1 MFDVLKKLK
10 FFFKK
15 NKARYGFSFVAMI
28 ISGIAAVIIPY
39 IIGRFIDAIVTGE
52 MNPQVLRNYSL
63 QFVGLL
69 FLAYALDCV
78 WGYGFFGG
86 AYKLQKEMRQQ
97 LMQHFLRMRAPY
109 FEKFRTGDLM
119 ARATQDIRSVAETTG
134 YGMLVLVSSI
144 ADTLMIVLMMGAT
157 VSWRLTIVTIL
168 PMIPLGFIFKK
179 QGERVDKS
187 YEVAQKAFSTVND
200 DVLEMVD
207 GVRVIRAYVKEEDFV
222 QTFKKQTEDLFK
234 KNTTVSDLSALFAP
248 AVKGVE
254 GLATMIS
261 LTYGAILVAQGV
273 LSVGDIV
280 AFQMYLGMMIWPIIA
295 VSELILILRQGSAS
309 MRRVE
314 EVSHATDDLSFDGT
328 LEATNVEDLTFKHF
342 NFQYGSS
349 ETINLENIELHLP
362 KGKTLGIVG
371 KTGEGKTTFI
381 RQLLNQFPVGTGEFS
396 MGEAAY
402 QEYTDPSLRRLI
414 GYVPQDHVL
423 FSRSVRE
430 NIAFGKREAT
440 EEDILESIRLAAFDE
455 DLKNMEHG
463 LDTLIGEKGVSI
475 SGGQKQR
482 ISIARAL
489 IKDPEIL
496 ILDDS
501 LSAVDAKTEQK
512 IIQNIQKVRKEKT
525 TILSTHR
532 LSAVKQADEI
542 IVMDAGRVIERGTHE
557 ELLEKQGWYFEQ
569 FSRQEINSKEG
580 GE

>member
-1 MFDVLKKLK
+1 M
-10 FFFKK
+10 
-15 NKARYGFSFVAMI
+15 
-28 ISGIAAVIIPY
+28 
-39 IIGRFIDAIVTGE
+39 
-52 MNPQVLRNYSL
+52 
-63 QFVGLL
+63 
-69 FLAYALDCV
+69 
-78 WGYGFFGG
+78 
-86 AYKLQKEMRQQ
+86 
-97 LMQHFLRMRAPY
+97 
-109 FEKFRTGDLM
+109 
-119 ARATQDIRSVAETTG
+119 
-134 YGMLVLVSSI
+134 
-144 ADTLMIVLMMGAT
+144 
-157 VSWRLTIVTIL
+157 
-168 PMIPLGFIFKK
+168 
-179 QGERVDKS
+179 DKS

-371 KTGEGKTTFI
+371 KTGAGKTTFI

-455 DLKNMEHG
+455 DLKNMERG